1 MPDLLFSHGVLCPGE
16 VGLVPRAPTKCS
28 AHSKDTAARLSPV
41 PPPPQAGFP
50 CHQGVCI
57 LSTDEEPRITLLASL
72 HGSYSPSQ

>member
-41 PPPPQAGFP
+41 SPPPPRP
-50 CHQGVCI
+50 
-57 LSTDEEPRITLLASL
+57 
-72 HGSYSPSQ
+72 GSPVTKVYVYSALMRSPG